1 MGLYTKKNSHHFE
14 KPKKEDHFFE
24 EFEERPCCPMPQVC
38 QEDGYYV
45 CLNCGFI
52 QSKIFDDAPRR
63 TYNAQEKKDRVI
75 NEVVKNNI
83 GPRTVIRGKRDASG
97 GLLTSDIA
105 SKFARLSKIQNSVVD
120 SFERNLK
127 IAIPLLENIRER
139 LHIPNV
145 VARNALTIYQSV
157 VKKKLTVGRSI
168 EALLSASMFA
178 AMRIHGTPLTM
189 SEILE
194 ITNVPHKKCV
204 KNFKL
209 ILIEVLPS
217 LNLKVTNMNA
227 TAYINRFVDEL
238 KLPMQCRN
246 YAIKLLK
253 QAKQRGY
260 NTSGKDP
267 KGLAAAFI
275 YSATKVCGEKRTQ
288 KEICEIA
295 QVTQLTLRKRRT
307 ELSKHILFK

>member
-1 MGLYTKKNSHHFE
+1 MGLYTKKNSHHSE
-14 KPKKEDHFFE
+14 KPKREDHFFE
-24 EFEERPCCPMPQVC
+24 EFEEKSCCPMPQIS

-52 QSKIFDDAPRR
+52 ISKIFDDAPRR
-63 TYNAQEKKDRVI
+63 TYTAEEKKDRII
-75 NEVVKNNI
+75 NEVVKNKI

-127 IAIPLLENIRER
+127 IAIPLLENLRER
-139 LHIPNV
+139 LQIPNV
-145 VARNALTIYQSV
+145 VARNALKIYQSV
-157 VKKKLTVGRSI
+157 VRKKLTVGRSI
-168 EALLSASMFA
+168 ESLLSASMFA
-178 AMRIHGTPLTM
+178 AMRIHEIPLTM

-194 ITNVPHKKCV
+194 ITNIPHKKCI

-209 ILIEVLPS
+209 ILLEVLPS
-217 LNLKVTNMNA
+217 LNLKVNNLNA
-227 TAYINRFVDEL
+227 SSYINRFIEEL

-253 QAKQRGY
+253 QAKERGY

-275 YSATKVCGEKRTQ
+275 YSASKVFGEKRTQ

-307 ELSKHILFK
+307 ELSKYILIK